1 MKSLLVFFSLLL
13 TVSIIGQT
21 SEKIIFTT
29 IEEDTLWGTFTNTQT
44 TIDTS
49 QTLVLIIAGS
59 GPTDRD
65 GNNSVMINNS
75 LLLLAN
81 DLSKLGFPSIRYDK
95 RGVAASQNAFI
106 PESKLTFN
114 QNVIDAASFYDYAS
128 SLGYKNIAIAG
139 HSEGSL
145 VGILL
150 ANQKQAYKF
159 ISLAGAGRPIAE
171 VLKEQY
177 ENTAPIVRD
186 SAHVVIDIL
195 AQGTRVDTLSPW
207 LYSIFRPQLQGYIIS
222 WMAISPADELAK
234 FQNPSLIIQ
243 GDTDIQVSTKDAE
256 LLKASSTLSKLV
268 IIEGMNH
275 IFKKAPLDRDI
286 NKKTYNNPELP
297 LHPDLVFEVVNFLKN

>member
-13 TVSIIGQT
+13 TATAIGQT
-21 SEKIIFTT
+21 GEKIIFTT

-44 TIDTS
+44 AIDTS

-75 LLLLAN
+75 LLLLSN

-128 SLGYKNIAIAG
+128 TLGYKKIAIAG

-275 IFKKAPLDRDI
+275 IFKKAPLDRDL